1 MSTSRATYLW
11 KSFLFYPSKC
21 RTNPFFETKSDGLWL
36 VDDHSY
42 TACTSSFI
50 ASAFIPHETTLRLF
64 TPNLGCFGY
73 FHPFLPYRQPF
84 LPLSTRF
91 TTVNIYCQL
100 SSVTITYP
108 KINYTSL
115 THFSPFSL
123 ILTHLTH
130 FSIVF
135 LRVFARPHASLT
147 HYIRIWHITFI
158 SAHPSPFS
166 TSFTRKQPFPVIFG
180 QRHAFGTCSQ
190 LSTPTVDRS
199 RLLPSVSSPT
209 IHFLPIFVHFSLTF
223 IFNTIYS
230 FFNPFFYMFSWELSC
245 FQSSAHTPNR
255 FRLYDTCA
263 TYSQLILRVF
273 LTISTIFNTFS
284 PHRSATFLKYSF
296 KCLWTILLTIL
307 QL

>member
-1 MSTSRATYLW
+1 MSYKPLLW
-11 KSFLFYPSKC
+11 NKVWWSLTCWRPWLHCLYVIFHCVCLHTARDDPQAVY
-21 RTNPFFETKSDGLWL
+21 TKPP
-36 VDDHSY
+36 
-42 TACTSSFI
+42 I
-50 ASAFIPHETTLRLF
+50 
-64 TPNLGCFGY
+64 LGCFGY
-73 FHPFLPYRQPF
+73 FHPFLPYRHPF

-100 SSVTITYP
+100 SSVAITYP

-180 QRHAFGTCSQ
+180 PEARVFCPMAHVWHLFPTID
-190 LSTPTVDRS
+190 TPTVDRS
-199 RLLPSVSSPT
+199 RLLPRVSSPT
-209 IHFLPIFVHFSLTF
+209 IHFLPIFVHFSLTS

-230 FFNPFFYMFSWELSC
+230 FFNPFF
-245 FQSSAHTPNR
+245 
-255 FRLYDTCA
+255 TC
-263 TYSQLILRVF
+263 SHERSRVF
-273 LTISTIFNTFS
+273 SLQHTLPIVLGFMTHVRPIPNWFYVFFDHFNHF
-284 PHRSATFLKYSF
+284 
-296 KCLWTILLTIL
+296 
-307 QL
+307 